1 MLELNVF
8 YQSNYSRVQLLM
20 RTFLGLFYIIIPHLF
35 VLFFF
40 LIWSKL
46 LWIYSVFHVLITGK
60 LPESVHAFQLGFLRW
75 AARLH
80 CSVYNLVDEYPTF
93 GINGVSESVQLD
105 INWNQNPDR
114 LTTLIRFALVPII
127 VLPHLIVWSFRNLIS
142 SILTFLSFWVVLFT
156 GKYPIIWHE
165 FNVGTLRW
173 MIRVYAYMYLLIDKY
188 PPFSGSKIE
197 Y

>member
-1 MLELNVF
+1 MFELNVF
-8 YQSNYSRVQLLM
+8 HQSNYSRAQLLI

-46 LWIYSVFHVLITGK
+46 LWIYSVFHVLLTGK

-75 AARLH
+75 ATRLH
-80 CSVYNLVDEYPTF
+80 CSVYNLVDEYPAF
-93 GINGVSESVQLD
+93 GINGVSESVKLKIAFD
-105 INWNQNPDR
+105 EAPNR
-114 LTTLIRFALVPII
+114 LTTLLRFILAPV
-127 VLPHLIVWSFRNLIS
+127 VVFPHLLVWSFRNLVS
-142 SILTFLSFWVVLFT
+142 LILTFLAFWVVLFT
-156 GKYPIIWHE
+156 GKYPITWYE

-173 MIRVYAYMYLLIDKY
+173 IIRVYAYMYLLIDNY

-197 Y
+197 